1 MRQRTFLA
9 AALLAL
15 TACGGD
21 GFLSSTRFVASLRAA
36 RARWESRGID
46 SYELTVRRLCFCGFV
61 EPVRVKVVDGVI
73 VSRTVVPTG
82 EPVLEVYA
90 SSYPDVPGL
99 FAIVEQASLDADEF
113 DTDFDADYGY
123 PTEISIDWIEN
134 AVDDEVVY
142 LAETFTITP

>member
-1 MRQRTFLA
+1 MRQHTFLA
-9 AALLAL
+9 GALLVL
-15 TACGGD
+15 TACGD

-46 SYELTVRRLCFCGFV
+46 SYELTVRRLCFCAFV
-61 EPVRVKVVDGVI
+61 EPVRVKVLDGVI
-73 VSRTVVPTG
+73 VSRTVVSSG
-82 EPVLEVYA
+82 EPVPEVYA

-99 FAIVEQASLDADEF
+99 FAIVEQASIDADEF
-113 DTDFDADYGY
+113 DTDFDPDYGY

-142 LAETFTITP
+142 LAEAFAITP

>member
-9 AALLAL
+9 AAMLVFI
-15 TACGGD
+15 ACGD

-36 RARWESRGID
+36 RARWASSGVD

-73 VSRTVVPTG
+73 VSRTVVSTG
-82 EPVLEVYA
+82 DPVPAVYA
-90 SSYPDVPGL
+90 SYYPDVPGL
-99 FAIVEQASLDADEF
+99 FAIVEEAADDADEF
-113 DTDFDADYGY
+113 DAVFDPSYGY
-123 PTEISIDWIEN
+123 PAEISIDWIEN
-134 AVDDEVVY
+134 AVDDEEAY